1 VITVSPGDAKVE
13 SGTDGTFSLDLAPGK
28 YKITVKAG
36 SYATQELD
44 VTIEPNGVAIKNIDL
59 HK

>member
-1 VITVSPGDAKVE
+1 MPD
-13 SGTDGTFSLDLAPGK
+13 
-28 YKITVKAG
+28 YRITVKAG
-36 SYATQELD
+36 SYASQDLE